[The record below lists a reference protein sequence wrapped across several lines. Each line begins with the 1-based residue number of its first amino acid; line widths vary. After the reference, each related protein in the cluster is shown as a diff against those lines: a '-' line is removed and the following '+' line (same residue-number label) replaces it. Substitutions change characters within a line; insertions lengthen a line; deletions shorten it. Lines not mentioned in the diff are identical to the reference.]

1 MAVEGYDLVMIGI
14 LAVAAL
20 LGYFK
25 GMVWQLAWIAGI
37 VASSFVALRF
47 APQFAHLFGQ
57 QEPWNRFLAMLAL
70 YVGTSLAVWIVF
82 RLVSGFIN
90 AIHLS
95 AFDHQLGLLLG
106 LAKGALLCV
115 VVTFFAVTLAPDYR
129 HQIVASRSG
138 RFVAEIIVR
147 ADSYLPKDIHDTV
160 EPFVD
165 QFERQFAQPGM
176 GRTDGTEGD
185 AAAGSRFALAGD
197 QSAGPRYAQAPSR
210 SAGQAGA
217 PATGGG
223 LSLQSLIDG
232 VSSAAAWAGAEQGGG
247 AVHQAGGALPPGSA
261 WFAPPA
267 APAPAAGLP
276 AGFQPIAP
284 APIQP
289 PPRSTGSRYGEAPP
303 SGYPVGAQSPLPL
316 R

>member
-1 MAVEGYDLVMIGI
+1 MAVEGYDLVMIGL

-47 APQFAHLFGQ
+47 APQVAHLFGQ
-57 QEPWNRFLAMLAL
+57 QAPWNKFLAMLAL
-70 YVGTSLAVWIVF
+70 YVGTSLAVWLVF
-82 RLVSGFIN
+82 RLVAGFIN

-106 LAKGALLCV
+106 LAKGALLCII
-115 VVTFFAVTLAPDYR
+115 VTFFAVTLAPDYR

-138 RFVAEIIVR
+138 RFVAELIVR
-147 ADSYLPKDIHDTV
+147 ADTYLPKEIHDTV

-165 QFERQFAQPGM
+165 QFERQFAQPGV
-176 GRTDGTEGD
+176 GSADGPD
-185 AAAGSRFALAGD
+185 AGL
-197 QSAGPRYAQAPSR
+197 SAGAAFGFAGGQPAAPFG
-210 SAGQAGA
+210 AGQAPGQLA
-217 PATGGG
+217 GGG
-223 LSLQSLIDG
+223 LTLKSLIDG
-232 VSSAAAWAGAEQGGG
+232 VSSAAAWAGTEQGSG

-261 WFAPPA
+261 WFAPPTGQMAPPA
-267 APAPAAGLP
+267 ALPSGFQAITPAPP
-276 AGFQPIAP
+276 QP
-284 APIQP
+284 AP
-289 PPRSTGSRYGEAPP
+289 RSSGSRYGEGTP

>member
-1 MAVEGYDLVMIGI
+1 VAVEGYDLVMIGI
-14 LAVAAL
+14 LAVTAL

-57 QEPWNRFLAMLAL
+57 QAPWNRFLAMLAL
-70 YVGTSLAVWIVF
+70 YVGTSLAVWILF

-106 LAKGALLCV
+106 LAKGALLCI

-138 RFVAEIIVR
+138 RFVAELIVR
-147 ADSYLPKDIHDTV
+147 ADSYLPREIHDTV

-176 GRTDGTEGD
+176 GQND
-185 AAAGSRFALAGD
+185 APDAGSSALAAFGL
-197 QSAGPRYAQAPSR
+197 P
-210 SAGQAGA
+210 AGQAPGPRSGQPGVQLA
-217 PATGGG
+217 GGG
-223 LSLQSLIDG
+223 LSLKSLMDG
-232 VSSAAAWAGAEQGGG
+232 VSSAAAWAGAEEGSG

-267 APAPAAGLP
+267 GQTSASPTALP
-276 AGFQPIAP
+276 GGFQPIAP
-284 APIQP
+284 APIEA
-289 PPRSTGSRYGEAPP
+289 PPRPTGSRYGNQAPT
-303 SGYPVGAQSPLPL
+303 GYPVGAQSPLPL

>member
-1 MAVEGYDLVMIGI
+1 MAVEGYDLVMIGL
-14 LAVAAL
+14 LAVTAL

-70 YVGTSLAVWIVF
+70 YVGTSLAVWILF

-106 LAKGALLCV
+106 LAKGALLCI

-138 RFVAEIIVR
+138 RFVAELIVR
-147 ADSYLPKDIHDTV
+147 ADSYLPKEIHDTV

-165 QFERQFAQPGM
+165 QFERQFAQPGV
-176 GRTDGTEGD
+176 GQNGGPD
-185 AAAGSRFALAGD
+185 AAFGLA
-197 QSAGPRYAQAPSR
+197 
-210 SAGQAGA
+210 AGQVLA
-217 PATGGG
+217 PGSGQSGGQLTGGG
-223 LSLQSLIDG
+223 LSLKTLMDG
-232 VSSAAAWAGAEQGGG
+232 VSSAAAWAGAEQGSG

-267 APAPAAGLP
+267 GQMPAPVAALP
-276 AGFQPIAP
+276 GGFQPIAP
-284 APIQP
+284 APIQEA
-289 PPRSTGSRYGEAPP
+289 PRPTGSRYGNPAPT
-303 SGYPVGAQSPLPL
+303 GYPVGAQSALPL

>member
-1 MAVEGYDLVMIGI
+1 VAVEGYDLVMIGI

-57 QEPWNRFLAMLAL
+57 QAPWNKFLAMLAL
-70 YVGTSLAVWIVF
+70 YVGTSLAVWLVF

-106 LAKGALLCV
+106 LAKGAMLCIII
-115 VVTFFAVTLAPDYR
+115 TFFAVTLAPDYR

-138 RFVAEIIVR
+138 RFVAELIVR
-147 ADSYLPKDIHDTV
+147 ADNYLPKEIHETV

-165 QFERQFAQPGM
+165 QFERQFAQPGV
-176 GRTDGTEGD
+176 GRADGPGEGLS
-185 AAAGSRFALAGD
+185 ASAAFGLAGGQPNGAAGV
-197 QSAGPRYAQAPSR
+197 PPT
-210 SAGQAGA
+210 GA
-217 PATGGG
+217 
-223 LSLQSLIDG
+223 LSLKSLIDG
-232 VSSAAAWAGAEQGGG
+232 VSSAAAWAGTEQGSG

-267 APAPAAGLP
+267 GQTAATPVALP
-276 AGFQPIAP
+276 AGFQTIAP
-284 APIQP
+284 APVQSS
-289 PPRSTGSRYGEAPP
+289 PRSSGSRYGSGTP
-303 SGYPVGAQSPLPL
+303 SAYPVGAQSPIPL

>member
-1 MAVEGYDLVMIGI
+1 MAVEGYDLVMIGL

-57 QEPWNRFLAMLAL
+57 QAPWNRFLAMLAL
-70 YVGTSLAVWIVF
+70 YVGTSLAVWILF

-106 LAKGALLCV
+106 LAKGALLCI

-138 RFVAEIIVR
+138 RFVAELIVR
-147 ADSYLPKDIHDTV
+147 ADTYLPKEIHDTV

-165 QFERQFAQPGM
+165 QFERQFAQPGV
-176 GRTDGTEGD
+176 GSTNGPAPGSPPGGTFGV
-185 AAAGSRFALAGD
+185 
-197 QSAGPRYAQAPSR
+197 P
-210 SAGQAGA
+210 AGQAAGQLA
-217 PATGGG
+217 GGG
-223 LSLQSLIDG
+223 LSLQTIIDG
-232 VSSAAAWAGAEQGGG
+232 VSSAAAWAGSEQGSG

-267 APAPAAGLP
+267 GQMSPPAAALP
-276 AGFQPIAP
+276 SGFQPIAP
-284 APIQP
+284 APVP
-289 PPRSTGSRYGEAPP
+289 APPRPTGSRYSNAAPA
-303 SGYPVGAQSPLPL
+303 GYPVGAQSPLPV

>member
-1 MAVEGYDLVMIGI
+1 MAVEGYDLVMIGL
-14 LAVAAL
+14 LAVTAL

-70 YVGTSLAVWIVF
+70 YVGTSLAVWILF

-106 LAKGALLCV
+106 LAKGALLCI

-138 RFVAEIIVR
+138 RFVAELIVR
-147 ADSYLPKDIHDTV
+147 ADTYLPKDIHDTV

-165 QFERQFAQPGM
+165 QFERQFAQPGV
-176 GRTDGTEGD
+176 GQNGGPN
-185 AAAGSRFALAGD
+185 AAFGLV
-197 QSAGPRYAQAPSR
+197 
-210 SAGQAGA
+210 AGQVLA
-217 PATGGG
+217 PGSGQSGGQLTGGG
-223 LSLQSLIDG
+223 LSLKTLMDG
-232 VSSAAAWAGAEQGGG
+232 VSSAAAWAGAEQGSG

-267 APAPAAGLP
+267 GQMPAPVAALP
-276 AGFQPIAP
+276 GGFQPIAP
-284 APIQP
+284 APIQEAS
-289 PPRSTGSRYGEAPP
+289 RTTGSRYGNSAPT
-303 SGYPVGAQSPLPL
+303 GYPVGAQSPLPL

>member
-1 MAVEGYDLVMIGI
+1 MAVEGYDLVMIGL

-70 YVGTSLAVWIVF
+70 YVGTSLVVWILF

-106 LAKGALLCV
+106 LAKGALLCI

-138 RFVAEIIVR
+138 RFVAELIVR
-147 ADSYLPKDIHDTV
+147 ADTYLPKDIHDTV

-165 QFERQFAQPGM
+165 QFERQFAQPGV
-176 GRTDGTEGD
+176 GRSDGPASGLSAG
-185 AAAGSRFALAGD
+185 AAFGLAG
-197 QSAGPRYAQAPSR
+197 
-210 SAGQAGA
+210 GQADGQPPGQLA
-217 PATGGG
+217 GGG
-223 LSLQSLIDG
+223 LSLQTLIDG
-232 VSSAAAWAGAEQGGG
+232 VSSAAAWAGSEQGSG
-247 AVHQAGGALPPGSA
+247 AVHQAGGALPAGSA

-267 APAPAAGLP
+267 GLRSAPAPALP

-284 APIQP
+284 AAVPE
-289 PPRSTGSRYGEAPP
+289 PPRPTASRYSNPAPA
-303 SGYPVGAQSPLPL
+303 GYPVGAQSPLPV

>member
-1 MAVEGYDLVMIGI
+1 VAVEGYDLVMIGL

-57 QEPWNRFLAMLAL
+57 QAPWNRFLAMLAL
-70 YVGTSLAVWIVF
+70 YVGTSLAVWILF

-106 LAKGALLCV
+106 LAKGALLCIV
-115 VVTFFAVTLAPDYR
+115 ITFFAVTLAPDYR

-138 RFVAEIIVR
+138 RFVAELIVR
-147 ADSYLPKDIHDTV
+147 ADTYLPKEIHDTV

-165 QFERQFAQPGM
+165 QFERQFAQPGV
-176 GRTDGTEGD
+176 GSIDGP
-185 AAAGSRFALAGD
+185 A
-197 QSAGPRYAQAPSR
+197 SASPQGGTFGVP
-210 SAGQAGA
+210 AGQAAGQLA
-217 PATGGG
+217 GGG
-223 LSLQSLIDG
+223 LSFQTLIDG
-232 VSSAAAWAGAEQGGG
+232 VSSAAAWAGSEQGSG

-267 APAPAAGLP
+267 GTRSAPSSVPALPAPPALP

-284 APIQP
+284 APVP
-289 PPRSTGSRYGEAPP
+289 EPPRPTGSRYSNPAPA
-303 SGYPVGAQSPLPL
+303 GYPVGAQSPLPV